1 MSEHPRK
8 QVSLEA
14 GIQADLLSSRDKIRE
29 TTVAP
34 SVGDVQGFR
43 LQVNLALG
51 WMEKRFLSQV
61 RYYASHKAFSNT
73 RCLFS
78 EPLEYSELMIII

>member
-14 GIQADLLSSRDKIRE
+14 GIQADLLSFHDKIRE

-61 RYYASHKAFSNT
+61 RCYASPKASSNT

-78 EPLEYSELMIII
+78 EPLEYSELVIII